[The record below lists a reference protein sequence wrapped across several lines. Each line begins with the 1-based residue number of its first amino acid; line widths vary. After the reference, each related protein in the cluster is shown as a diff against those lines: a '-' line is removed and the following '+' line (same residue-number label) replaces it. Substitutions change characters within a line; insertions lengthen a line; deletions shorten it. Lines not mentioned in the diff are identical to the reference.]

1 MIQRKKWGRFSNGCT
16 KDLGSSHGGVKEES
30 RGGGGDM
37 NTKSTH
43 VQRQRVQPSIKIIT
57 VMAKKTRNKM
67 RPDRVLYTREQGATT
82 WNNSLQK
89 GCNDLVK
96 PIKAA

>member
-1 MIQRKKWGRFSNGCT
+1 
-16 KDLGSSHGGVKEES
+16 
-30 RGGGGDM
+30 M
-37 NTKSTH
+37 NTKSYH
-43 VQRQRVQPSIKIIT
+43 VQRQRVQPLIKIIT
-57 VMAKKTRNKM
+57 VMAKETRNKM